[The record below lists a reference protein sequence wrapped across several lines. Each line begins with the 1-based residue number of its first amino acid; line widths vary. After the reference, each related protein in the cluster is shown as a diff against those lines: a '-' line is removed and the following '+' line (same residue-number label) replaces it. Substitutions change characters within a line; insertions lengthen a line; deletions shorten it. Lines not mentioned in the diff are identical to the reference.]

1 MPAAAVHGKLTPP
14 DRRRRATSA
23 HAERGP
29 ARPLEDSPIRPQ
41 RFDRSM
47 PRDTGPRVND
57 RITIRFV
64 RLIDAEG
71 NNVGEV
77 PTEEALRMAQDA
89 GLDLVEVN
97 AKSRPPV
104 CRIMDFGRYKYEQN
118 KKAHESKQ
126 KQHRSKLKTVRLR
139 PKTDPHMLEIRVAMA
154 REFLERGD
162 KVQLM
167 ILFRGRE
174 MVHQELGIAHCNEVA
189 KRLED
194 IAKVEQPPRMEGRRM
209 SMMLGRK

>member
-1 MPAAAVHGKLTPP
+1 
-14 DRRRRATSA
+14 
-23 HAERGP
+23 
-29 ARPLEDSPIRPQ
+29 
-41 RFDRSM
+41 M
-47 PRDTGPRVND
+47 PRDVGPRVNN
-57 RITIRFV
+57 RITIRQV
-64 RLIDAEG
+64 RLIDHEG
-71 NNVGEV
+71 TNHGVV
-77 PTEEALRMAQDA
+77 DTADALRMARDA
-89 GLDLVEVN
+89 GQDLVEVN

-139 PKTDPHMLEIRVAMA
+139 PKTDPHMLDIRVKKA

-174 MVHQELGIAHCNEVA
+174 MVHQELGFKHCQEVA
-189 KRLED
+189 ERLED
-194 IAKVEQPPRMEGRRM
+194 IAKVEQAPRMEGRRM
-209 SMMLGRK
+209 HMMLGRK